1 MASKGMIGLVLTA
14 AGVMAAGPAAAA
26 PANPAAML
34 ATGALIQVAPVQDA
48 STSALRRGDEF
59 DVVVTQGVVKD
70 GYVVIPRG
78 TIGQARVSWMTGR
91 GSFGKSGKM
100 EFDLQDLE
108 IDGRLI
114 PVSGHYR
121 VNGKG
126 RTGEVI
132 VAWVVGGVSLA
143 AAVTGDDAVAKRG
156 AHYEGATA
164 TALKPQFALDPS
176 RGAAGL
182 DPYQSGR
189 YAAQA
194 AMLSRNADLY

>member
-1 MASKGMIGLVLTA
+1 MTNTGKGIWGFAALLLASA
-14 AGVMAAGPAAAA
+14 SPAISA
-26 PANPAAML
+26 PANPGAML
-34 ATGALIQVAPVQDA
+34 GTGALIEVAPVQDA
-48 STSALRRGDEF
+48 STAELRRGDMF
-59 DVVVTQGVVKD
+59 DVVVMQGVIKD
-70 GYVVIPRG
+70 GFVVIPRG
-78 TIGQARVSWMTGR
+78 TIGHARVSWMTGK
-91 GSFGKSGKM
+91 GGFGKSGKM
-100 EFDLQDLE
+100 EFDLNDLE
-108 IDGRLI
+108 IDGQYV

-121 VNGKG
+121 VKGKG

-156 AHYEGATA
+156 MHYEGATGV
-164 TALKPQFALDPS
+164 ALKPQFAADPS

-182 DPYQSGR
+182 DPYQTGR